1 MTMFKIALYR
11 DAFLTLKRNEPLT
24 LAGATS
30 FFATFSVSPI
40 IVILVNVLGLYF
52 KNDEIRK
59 QLIARLEEMF
69 GPETSRYIEGIV
81 KAVNSTQRDWLVGIA
96 GFIFLLFVATTLL
109 KVVKQ
114 AIHKIWQIK
123 RKHVSHLKYN
133 FKERAVA
140 VAVLMITGIIVG
152 GSMILDTSLSLISS
166 YLREELPG
174 GRVFLIRAINL
185 LFSIGI
191 GTLWFAILFKVLPD
205 ARVHWKISFA
215 GGFLTAL
222 LFSAG
227 KWILGKLLLYDTLA
241 NIFGPSASFV
251 IILLFIFYSSMI
263 LYYGAAFTHVYAAHK
278 GKPVQPGKYTE
289 EYEFR
294 PLAAE
299 ANDNPNDL

>member
-1 MTMFKIALYR
+1 MIMFNLSLHR

-30 FFATFSVSPI
+30 FFATFSLSPI

-59 QLIARLEEMF
+59 QLINNLEEMF
-69 GPETSRYIEGIV
+69 GTETSRYIEGIV
-81 KAVNSTQRDWLVGIA
+81 KAVNSTPRDWLVSLV
-96 GFIFLLFVATTLL
+96 GFIFLLFVVTTLL

-114 AIHKIWQIK
+114 AIHTIWQIK
-123 RKHVSHLKYN
+123 RKHVSQLKYN

-140 VAVLMITGIIVG
+140 IAVLGITGVIVG
-152 GSMILDTSLSLISS
+152 VSLILDASLSLFSS
-166 YLREELPG
+166 YLRQELPG
-174 GRVFLIRAINL
+174 GQVFLIRAINL

-191 GTLWFAILFKVLPD
+191 ETLWFTILFKVLPD
-205 ARVHWKISFA
+205 ARVHWRISFA

-222 LFSAG
+222 LFSVG
-227 KWILGKLLLYDTLA
+227 RWILGKLLLYDTLA

-251 IILLFIFYSSMI
+251 IMLLFIFYSSMI
-263 LYYGAAFTHVYAAHK
+263 LYYGAAFTHVYAAYKKLPIHA
-278 GKPVQPGKYTE
+278 GKYTE

-294 PLAAE
+294 PLSTDGNE
-299 ANDNPNDL
+299 DTENV